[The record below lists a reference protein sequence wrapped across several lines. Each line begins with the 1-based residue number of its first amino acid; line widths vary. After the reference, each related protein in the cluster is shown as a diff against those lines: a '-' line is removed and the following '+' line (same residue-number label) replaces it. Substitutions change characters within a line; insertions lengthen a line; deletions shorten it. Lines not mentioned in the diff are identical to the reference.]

1 MGNELSSSEIGRMIR
16 FYRQN
21 AGLSQE
27 ALAELVGISFKQIQ
41 KYESGHSALNTLRLQ
56 QVASALKINVSDFF
70 DTNAAESPGLTNLEA
85 ELLMEFRKIT
95 NAEMKDCIIKLVRN
109 IKKRVS

>member
-1 MGNELSSSEIGRMIR
+1 MSNELSSSEIGKMIK

-27 ALAELVGISFKQIQ
+27 ALAERVGISFQQIQ
-41 KYESGHSALNTLRLQ
+41 KYETGNSALNTLRLQ
-56 QVASALKINVSDFF
+56 QVASALKISVSDLF
-70 DTNAAESPGLTNLEA
+70 DATAAKKPGLTELEA
-85 ELLMEFRKIT
+85 ELLMAFRKIK
-95 NAEMKDCIIKLVRN
+95 NAEMRDCIIKLVRN